1 MRSGYLS
8 TLNMLVFHSC
18 HMVGNLRASNIT
30 ALLDHEILERK
41 TCILLISASVSCR
54 AAMSGS
60 SVPGW

>member
-1 MRSGYLS
+1 MLSGHLS

-41 TCILLISASVSCR
+41 SLYLTHFCLCLL
-54 AAMSGS
+54 
-60 SVPGW
+60 